1 MDEDDRPW
9 PWQIGR
15 RSRTIQRCFPVSNL
29 EVRHCFWCLEWA
41 LFLKCRLI
49 APKRQRIY
57 CIRELWFRHDLTTV
71 DLQKSA
77 SSTFEDRRARAKR
90 SDGISKIDPTLEQ
103 RPQTLAGGHQLSNVS
118 YMLLQGPQYPILF
131 AYFGFH
137 PSFFRTPIFNYRS
150 NGLNMLFTIN
160 FYLPQV
166 CRYQWN
172 LSIHSNR
179 LHQNTPRT
187 NDRQGLVGKVIGPGT
202 NLHLSIISNFFVGP
216 HLSLWWVSTKSVKK
230 WFMGVAKSHYTFD
243 FFFLPWWL
251 IKEPL
256 ICD

>member
-29 EVRHCFWCLEWA
+29 EVRHCLWCLEWA

-172 LSIHSNR
+172 LSNY
-179 LHQNTPRT
+179 
-187 NDRQGLVGKVIGPGT
+187 
-202 NLHLSIISNFFVGP
+202 SISQTYKTIEHP
-216 HLSLWWVSTKSVKK
+216 E
-230 WFMGVAKSHYTFD
+230 YR
-243 FFFLPWWL
+243 
-251 IKEPL
+251 
-256 ICD
+256 